1 MSNQR
6 NSYLI
11 SKAMKNFLLASI
23 LTMAVQQ
30 LNTTIDGIIVSNL
43 VNPDALSAISLY
55 MPLSLAVSS
64 FGALFGIGATIVAAR
79 YIGELNKEKADKTLS
94 TAVASV
100 LVVGVLAGAISLLV
114 KDEIVSIICQEE
126 RLVEQFAPYMTVMLG
141 CSVVTM
147 MGMLTNQ
154 MIDVDGHPEFVTKAV
169 LLSSVGNILLDFL
182 FVAFLG
188 WGIAGSAWATVLATL
203 ISMLYLWKHIL
214 SPRCSFSIRPF
225 SQFSGSCM
233 KINMQQGASLV
244 ISNLVL
250 MLMFAT
256 MNNIIQTSQGSDGMF
271 VFAICMNLLT
281 LGMMF
286 SSGVGSALMSIG
298 GFLNGQQ
305 DYKGIGMLVNR
316 GIVILEGAI
325 LSIVVVIQVYPNLI
339 TSLFGADTPELQ
351 HYSNTVLRT
360 FSWILPFVLLVLLT
374 ANIYQM
380 LGKLAL
386 VPVTVLSFP
395 LILIPSMLLWIEFGG
410 NDCVWYA
417 FPQSGI
423 TILLLVFILSQI
435 VRCKEKGR
443 KLFTL
448 VPTEVENH
456 KIGLSIPADADAMKG
471 SLKGITDFLSSF
483 DISSKLCNEVN
494 LCVEELMLNIVEHSG
509 VSTLDRYFDVNIR
522 FTDDTVIA
530 SLKDDGKPFDPVKFS
545 EEKRG
550 MGLKIL
556 HSLCQDIEYK
566 YMYGQNM
573 TFLKWNIN
581 NK

>member
-1 MSNQR
+1 MSNKR
-6 NSYLI
+6 NSYLV

-30 LNTTIDGIIVSNL
+30 INTTVDGIIVSNL

-55 MPLSLAVSS
+55 MPLSLAISS
-64 FGALFGIGATIVAAR
+64 FGSLLGIGATIVAAR
-79 YIGELNKEKADKTLS
+79 YLGELNKEKADKTLS

-100 LVVGVLAGAISLLV
+100 LVFGVLLGVISLLV
-114 KDEIVSIICQEE
+114 KDEIISIICQEE
-126 RLVEQFAPYMTVMLG
+126 RLVEQLDPYMTVMLG

-147 MGMLTNQ
+147 MGMLTDQ
-154 MIDVDGHPEFVTKAV
+154 MIDVDGHPEYVTKAV

-188 WGIAGSAWATVLATL
+188 WGIAGSAWATILATL

-214 SPRCSFSIRPF
+214 SPRCSFTIKPF
-225 SQFSGSCM
+225 TLFSGSCM

-325 LSIVVVIQVYPNLI
+325 LSIVVVIQICPNLI

-351 HYSNTVLRT
+351 LYSNTVLRT
-360 FSWILPFVLLVLLT
+360 FSWILPFVLLALLA

-380 LGKLAL
+380 LGKLTL

-395 LILIPSMLLWIEFGG
+395 LVLIPSMLLWVKFGG
-410 NDCVWYA
+410 NDSVWYA

-435 VRCKEKGR
+435 VRRKEKGL
-443 KLFTL
+443 KPFTL
-448 VPTEVENH
+448 VPVAVEYH
-456 KIGLSIPADADAMKG
+456 KLDLSIPADADAMKD

-483 DISSKLCNEVN
+483 DISRRLCNDVN
-494 LCVEELMLNIVEHSG
+494 LCVEELMLNIVQHSG
-509 VSTLDRYFDVNIR
+509 VSALDRYFDVNIR
-522 FTDDTVIA
+522 FTGNEVIA

-545 EEKRG
+545 AEKRG

-581 NK
+581 N